1 METLFNNLGI
11 GFTAVMALQNVSL
24 LGFSLPIPMN
34 LIYAF
39 LGCVIG
45 TLIGVL
51 PGLGPVA
58 TIAMLLPATYALP
71 PLGGLIMLA
80 GIYYGAQ
87 YGGSTTAILVNL
99 PGETSS
105 VVTCIDGYQMARRGR
120 AGVALTTAALGSF
133 FAGCVATLLLAAFA
147 APLAEVAFK
156 FGPAE
161 YFSLMVLGLIGAVVL
176 ASGSLVKAICMILL
190 GLLGGLV
197 GTDVN
202 SGVSRY
208 AFDVPELSDGIGFVC
223 VAMGVFGFAEVMA
236 NLAQK
241 EQREVFTSRVTTLF
255 PAAADFKRMVVP
267 ILRGTTLG
275 SLLGILPGG
284 GAALAAFGAYSLEKK
299 LSKNSA
305 EFGKGAIEGVAA
317 PESANNAASQTSFI
331 PLLTLGIPPNAVM
344 ALMVGAMTIHNI
356 QPGPQVMTSN
366 PTLFWGLIVSMW
378 IGNMMLVI
386 LNLPLIGIWVKLLTV
401 PYRLLYPA
409 ILVFCCIG
417 VYTVNNNVFDV
428 FMTAA
433 FGFLGYIFQKLGC
446 EGAPLLLGFV
456 LGPMMEENFRRS
468 LLLSRGDFTVFFTR
482 PLSASLL
489 VAAAILV
496 LVVTIPAIKKTR
508 EVAFVEE

>member
-1 METLFNNLGI
+1 METLFHNLGI
-11 GFTAVMALQNVSL
+11 GFGAVLSMDPFTIAGVTMSL
-24 LGFSLPIPMN
+24 PMN
-34 LIYAF
+34 LFYAF
-39 LGCVIG
+39 LGAVIG

-133 FAGCVATLLLAAFA
+133 FAGCVGTLLLAAFA

-161 YFSLMVLGLIGAVVL
+161 YFSLMVLGMIGAVVL
-176 ASGSLVKAICMILL
+176 ASGSLIKAIAMICL
-190 GLLGGLV
+190 GLLGGII

-202 SGVSRY
+202 TGVSRY
-208 AFDVPELSDGIGFVC
+208 AFGIPELTDGVGFVA
-223 VAMGVFGFAEVMA
+223 VAMGVFGFAEVIT
-236 NLAQK
+236 NLEQK
-241 EQREVFTSRVTTLF
+241 EHREVFTSKVSSMF
-255 PAAADFKRMVVP
+255 PTKEDWKRMIAPV
-267 ILRGTTLG
+267 IRGTILG
-275 SLLGILPGG
+275 SALGILPGG
-284 GAALAAFGAYSLEKK
+284 GAALASFGAYSLEKK
-299 LSKNSA
+299 VSKNRA

-317 PESANNAASQTSFI
+317 PESANNAAAQTSFI

-366 PTLFWGLIVSMW
+366 PALFWGLIVSMW
-378 IGNMMLVI
+378 IGNLMLVI
-386 LNLPLIGIWVKLLTV
+386 LNLPLIGMWVKLLTV
-401 PYRLLYPA
+401 PYRFLYPS

-417 VYTVNNNVFDV
+417 VYTVSNSTFDV
-428 FMTAA
+428 FLTAG
-433 FGFLGYIFQKLGC
+433 FGFLGYMFIKLGC

-456 LGPMMEENFRRS
+456 LGPMMEENFRRA
-468 LLLSRGDFTVFFTR
+468 LLLSRGQFSVFVTR
-482 PLSASLL
+482 PLSLGLL
-489 VAAAILV
+489 LAAAA
-496 LVVTIPAIKKTR
+496 LVVIVALPSIKAKR
-508 EVAFVEE
+508 EEAFQEE